1 MLNKPLDFYI
11 KWMATVVALTHV
23 FLTAHDIGPYYKFT
37 GLLNASLWITLSFL
51 WREPSLVILNII
63 MAVIYIH
70 GILL

>member
-1 MLNKPLDFYI
+1 
-11 KWMATVVALTHV
+11 MATVVALTHV